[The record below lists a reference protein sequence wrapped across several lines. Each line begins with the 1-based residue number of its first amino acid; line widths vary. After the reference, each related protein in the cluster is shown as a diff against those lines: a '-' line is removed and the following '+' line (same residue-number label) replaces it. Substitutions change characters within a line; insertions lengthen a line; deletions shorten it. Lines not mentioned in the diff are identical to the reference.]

1 MAVQAGENGTG
12 WHHFTGLI
20 PTMGVAQP
28 RGIALTFLI
37 QDGIQPESTS
47 QLCQWA
53 QFHDG
58 LTIATDSLPIS
69 GDKILQFQQPVFTVL
84 HHLVSVQMFH

>member
-28 RGIALTFLI
+28 RSIALTFLI

-47 QLCQWA
+47 QLCQ
-53 QFHDG
+53 
-58 LTIATDSLPIS
+58 
-69 GDKILQFQQPVFTVL
+69 
-84 HHLVSVQMFH
+84 